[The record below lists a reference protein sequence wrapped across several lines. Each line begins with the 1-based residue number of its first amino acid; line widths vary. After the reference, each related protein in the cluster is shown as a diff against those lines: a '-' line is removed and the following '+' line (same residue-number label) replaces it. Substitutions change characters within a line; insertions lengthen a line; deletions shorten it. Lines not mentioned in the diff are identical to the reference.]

1 MNEDEARLFEKLRKI
16 EALYAGA
23 TTEGERAAA
32 EYVRQQLLFRLA
44 EFEREDPPAEYK
56 FTMSNLWSR
65 RLLAALLR
73 RYDIEPYRYHRQ
85 RYTTVMAR
93 VSRRF
98 VDETLWPEFQALNE
112 VMVDYMDGVAD
123 RIIAGV
129 LESDSSEPA
138 VVDEPPA
145 LPERSVG
152 AVPPAA
158 EPSSESPQS
167 EPSASSRK
175 GRERRQKKKRKGK
188 RRR

>member
-16 EALYAGA
+16 EALHAGA
-23 TTEGERAAA
+23 TTDGERTAA
-32 EYVRQQLLFRLA
+32 EYVRQRVLFRLA
-44 EFEREDPPAEYK
+44 EFEKDDPPIEYK
-56 FTMSNLWSR
+56 FTMSSVWSR

-73 RYDIEPYRYHRQ
+73 RYNIEPYRYYRQ
-85 RYTTVMAR
+85 RRTTVMAQ

-98 VDETLWPEFQALNE
+98 VDETLWPEFMALND
-112 VMVDYMDGVAD
+112 VMKEHMDGIAD

-138 VVDEPPA
+138 VVEQAPA
-145 LPERSVG
+145 LPERTTAS
-152 AVPPAA
+152 APKTPH
-158 EPSSESPQS
+158 PSTGGPKP

-175 GRERRQKKKRKGK
+175 GRERRKKKKGK